1 MEKFHALFPSEHHL
15 LSFFAP
21 CKWEGALA
29 HPDKC
34 LLYDTITL
42 YMLEDYYITGTAKM
56 LVRNNMASLFT
67 LFRPNEFIN
76 HQQLEDAVKLFIGKY
91 GHVLSPFAMLYY
103 FANYTTEYKNSYGQ
117 FDFVDVLRQCS
128 KVFVPWWTARCG
140 RSHQN
145 QQHEEE
151 KVIEETGFPA
161 LCSYLRREYVSKGLD
176 IRTSAIYQW
185 VDLTPDEIRF
195 IESGQEVPF

>member
-1 MEKFHALFPSEHHL
+1 M
-15 LSFFAP
+15 
-21 CKWEGALA
+21 
-29 HPDKC
+29 
-34 LLYDTITL
+34 I
-42 YMLEDYYITGTAKM
+42 
-56 LVRNNMASLFT
+56 
-67 LFRPNEFIN
+67 
-76 HQQLEDAVKLFIGKY
+76 
-91 GHVLSPFAMLYY
+91 YY

-185 VDLTPDEIRF
+185 VDLTPDQIHF